1 MHHWVNSMNLSEY
14 LEALPWGG
22 KKIIALRLGV
32 TASYLSR
39 LVSGDRSIT
48 AERAI
53 QIEEATCGVV
63 TRSELR
69 PDIQWSPARR
79 EIYPDPSPTL
89 NANVRPNPSERQS
102 TVGAVNPSST
112 AQASA

>member
-1 MHHWVNSMNLSEY
+1 MHQWVNQMSLAEY
-14 LEALPWGG
+14 LESLPRGG

-39 LVSGDRSIT
+39 MVSGDRSIT

-53 QIEEATCGVV
+53 QIEEATDGMV

-69 PDIQWSPARR
+69 PDIQWLSPKRPKRTTKIA
-79 EIYPDPSPTL
+79 SPTMNETL
-89 NANVRPNPSERQS
+89 HVSRHPHSPPR
-102 TVGAVNPSST
+102 GAVNSS
-112 AQASA
+112 SA

>member
-1 MHHWVNSMNLSEY
+1 MNLAEY
-14 LEALPWGG
+14 LESLPRGG

-39 LVSGDRSIT
+39 LVSGDRSVT

-53 QIEEATCGVV
+53 QIEEATDGAV

-69 PDIQWSPARR
+69 PDIRWTSPKRPKRAPK
-79 EIYPDPSPTL
+79 IAPPTMNETL
-89 NANVRPNPSERQS
+89 QATRHQHSS
-102 TVGAVNPSST
+102 TRVAVNSSSMTRGAV
-112 AQASA
+112 

>member
-1 MHHWVNSMNLSEY
+1 MHHWVNSMNLTEY

-53 QIEEATCGVV
+53 QIEEATCGIV

-89 NANVRPNPSERQS
+89 SANVRLITPPGQS
-102 TVGAVNPSST
+102 PVGAGVLSS
-112 AQASA
+112 SAEVA